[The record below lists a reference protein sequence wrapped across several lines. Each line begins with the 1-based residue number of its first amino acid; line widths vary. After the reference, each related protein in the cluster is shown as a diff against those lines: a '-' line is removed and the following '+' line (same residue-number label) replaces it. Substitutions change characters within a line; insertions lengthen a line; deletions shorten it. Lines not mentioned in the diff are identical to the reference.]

1 MDTVKLDIGYISGNA
16 VGQTGQE
23 VYVYKGI
30 PYAAPPIRDLR
41 WKPPQPA
48 APWSG
53 VRVCSEFSIQ
63 AAQPPDIYANKKMQ
77 KLPSSEDCLYLN
89 VLTPARKNTDKLPVM
104 VWFHGGGLRY
114 GNGNSSLCNS
124 LGLPRH
130 GVVLVTVNSRL
141 GVMGLFAHP
150 LLSNESPQGASGNY
164 LFLDMIASLEWV
176 KRNIAAFGGDP
187 DNVTIFGQSGGGL
200 KVAALIASP
209 LAKGLFHRAIIESG
223 GKFEPTQLEVL
234 EKFGEKLFAK
244 LGVDKEKDPLASARA
259 MPWEKI
265 IELEQ
270 ALNVELGNEYVFMG
284 PWNIALDGWFMPDSI
299 FNLFQTGKRNEVP
312 YLMISNMGELT
323 GPGLVVIDGM
333 ITVYLKLLSAP
344 SKAGSKGY
352 VAVFDRVPDGWRQE
366 GCVAAHGIELH
377 YVFGALDNREEWEGQ
392 VINYSSSG
400 AKSPVPIITDTD
412 KKVSEAVM
420 TIWTQFARTG
430 NPSVKG
436 LIEWPAWDK
445 TNDQYLLI
453 SERLQ
458 VKSGYSDLTKIKG
471 IRTSKSINI

>member
-1 MDTVKLDIGYISGNA
+1 MDTVKLDTGYISGTA
-16 VGQTGQE
+16 VGQTGQK
-23 VYVYKGI
+23 VYIYKGI

-41 WKPPQPA
+41 WKPPQPV

-63 AAQPPDIYANKKMQ
+63 ATQPPDIYANEKIQ

-89 VLTPARKNTDKLPVM
+89 VLTPTQKRADKLPVM

-150 LLSNESPQGASGNY
+150 LLSRESPQGASGNY

-187 DNVTIFGQSGGGL
+187 ENVTIFGQSGGGL

-244 LGVDKEKDPLASARA
+244 FGVDKGKDPLASARA
-259 MPWEKI
+259 IPWEKI
-265 IELEQ
+265 LELEQ
-270 ALNVELGNEYVFMG
+270 ALNIELGNEYIFMG

-299 FNLFQTGKRNEVP
+299 FNLFQKGKRNEVP

-323 GPGLVVIDGM
+323 GPGMVVIDGM
-333 ITVYLKLLSAP
+333 ITVYLKLLSGP
-344 SKAGSKGY
+344 SKASSRGY
-352 VAVFDRVPDGWRQE
+352 VAVFDRVPDSWRQE

-377 YVFGALDNREEWEGQ
+377 YVFGALDNKEEWEAQ

-400 AKSPVPIITDTD
+400 AKSSIPIITETD
-412 KKVSEAVM
+412 KEVSEAVM
-420 TIWTQFARTG
+420 TIWAQFARTG

-436 LIEWPAWDK
+436 LIEWPAWDE
-445 TNDQYLLI
+445 TGNQYLLI
-453 SERLQ
+453 TERLQ
-458 VKSGYSDLTKIKG
+458 VKSGYSDLKKIKG
-471 IRTSKSINI
+471 IRTSRSISI